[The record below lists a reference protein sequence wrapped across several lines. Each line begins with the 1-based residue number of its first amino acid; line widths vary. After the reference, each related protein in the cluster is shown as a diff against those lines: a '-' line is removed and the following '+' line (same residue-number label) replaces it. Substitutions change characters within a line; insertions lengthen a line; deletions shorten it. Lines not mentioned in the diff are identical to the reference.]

1 MKIISTQSENDHSNC
16 AASGNGFKSR
26 GVERS
31 ENLWGIIIWWAQ
43 SPLIEILSKL
53 YSEFRKSEGG
63 NHPLPPSSY
72 GSD

>member
-53 YSEFRKSEGG
+53 YSETG
-63 NHPLPPSSY
+63 NDRIPKP
-72 GSD
+72 

>member
-1 MKIISTQSENDHSNC
+1 MYVFFQKIISTQCENC

-53 YSEFRKSEGG
+53 YSETG
-63 NHPLPPSSY
+63 NDRIPKP
-72 GSD
+72 